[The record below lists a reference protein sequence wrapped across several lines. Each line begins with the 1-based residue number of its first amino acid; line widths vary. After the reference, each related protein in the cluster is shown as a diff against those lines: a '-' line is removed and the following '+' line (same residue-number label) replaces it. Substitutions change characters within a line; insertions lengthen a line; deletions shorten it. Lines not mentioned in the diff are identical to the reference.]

1 MKKRIV
7 IASTNPVK
15 LNAAKKAFF
24 QLIPDATFE
33 WQPLE
38 VSSGVSHQPMS
49 DAETRMGACNRVK
62 EIRNLYPEADF
73 WVGIEGG
80 VDFDEQ
86 GEMMAFA
93 WVVIDDGQHLGKARS
108 GSFYLPPGITALV
121 REGKELGEADDIIFG
136 QQNSKQKNGAIGLL
150 TNNLIDRSGLYEHA
164 VILAFVPFYNPQL
177 YPQSIMLKKVS
188 SQ

>member
-1 MKKRIV
+1 MRKRIV

-15 LNAAKKAFF
+15 LNAVRNAFF
-24 QLIPDATFE
+24 KLLPDFTFE
-33 WQPLE
+33 WLTME
-38 VSSGVSHQPMS
+38 VPSGVNHQPMS
-49 DAETRMGACNRVK
+49 DAETRLGACNRVK
-62 EIRNLYPEADF
+62 AVRDNYPDADY

-93 WVVIDDGQHLGKARS
+93 WVVIDNSQHLGKARS
-108 GSFYLPPGITALV
+108 GSFYLPPDITELV
-121 REGKELGEADDIIFG
+121 RKGRELGEADDIVFG

-177 YPQSIMLKKVS
+177 YTE
-188 SQ
+188 

>member
-24 QLIPDATFE
+24 KLLPDTTFE
-33 WQPLE
+33 WQPVE
-38 VSSGVSHQPMS
+38 VPSGVSNQPMS
-49 DAETRMGACNRVK
+49 DAETRLGACNRVK
-62 EIRNLYPEADF
+62 AIRDIHPEADY
-73 WVGIEGG
+73 WIGIEGG
-80 VDFDEQ
+80 VDFDER

-93 WVVIDDGQHLGKARS
+93 WVVIDNRTHLGKARS
-108 GSFYLPPGITALV
+108 GSFYLPPGISDLV
-121 REGKELGEADDIIFG
+121 REGRELGEADDIVFG

-164 VILAFVPFYNPQL
+164 VILAFLPFYNPQL
-177 YPQSIMLKKVS
+177 YLD
-188 SQ
+188 

>member
-1 MKKRIV
+1 MRKRIV

-15 LNAAKKAFF
+15 LNAVRNAFF
-24 QLIPDATFE
+24 KLLPDFTFE
-33 WQPLE
+33 WLTME
-38 VSSGVSHQPMS
+38 VPSGVNHQPMS
-49 DAETRMGACNRVK
+49 DAETRLGACNRVK
-62 EIRNLYPEADF
+62 AVRDNYPDADY

-93 WVVIDDGQHLGKARS
+93 WVVIDNSQHLGKARS
-108 GSFYLPPGITALV
+108 GSFYLPPDITELV
-121 REGKELGEADDIIFG
+121 RKGRELGEADDIVFG
-136 QQNSKQKNGAIGLL
+136 QQNSKQKNGAVGLL

-177 YPQSIMLKKVS
+177 YTE
-188 SQ
+188 

>member
-15 LNAAKKAFF
+15 LNAAKNAF
-24 QLIPDATFE
+24 LKLLPDTKFE
-33 WQPLE
+33 WLTME
-38 VSSGVSHQPMS
+38 VPSGVSNQPVS
-49 DAETRMGACNRVK
+49 DAETRLGACNRVTAV
-62 EIRNLYPEADF
+62 RDNYPDADF

-80 VDFDEQ
+80 VDFDEK

-93 WVVIDDGQHLGKARS
+93 WVVIDNGQYLGKARS
-108 GSFYLPPGITALV
+108 GSFYLPPGITELV
-121 REGKELGEADDIIFG
+121 RDGRELGEADDIVFG

-177 YPQSIMLKKVS
+177 YPE
-188 SQ
+188 

>member
-1 MKKRIV
+1 MKKQIV

-15 LNAAKKAFF
+15 LNAAKNAFH
-24 QLIPDATFE
+24 LLLPDTTLE
-33 WQPLE
+33 WHSLD
-38 VSSGVSHQPMS
+38 VFSGVSNQPMS

-62 EIRNLYPEADF
+62 AIRDRYPDADY

-80 VDFDEQ
+80 VDFDGM

-93 WVVIDDGQHLGKARS
+93 WVVIDNGQHLGKARS
-108 GSFYLPPGITALV
+108 GSFYLPPGITDLV
-121 REGKELGEADDIIFG
+121 REGRELGEADDVVFG

-164 VILAFVPFYNPQL
+164 LILAFVPFFNPQL
-177 YPQSIMLKKVS
+177 YSE
-188 SQ
+188 